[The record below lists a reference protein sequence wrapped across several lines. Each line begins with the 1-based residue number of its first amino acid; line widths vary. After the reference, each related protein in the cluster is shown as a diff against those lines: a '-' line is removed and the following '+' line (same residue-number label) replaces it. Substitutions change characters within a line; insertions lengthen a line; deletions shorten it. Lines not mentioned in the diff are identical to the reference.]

1 VRVERD
7 LEGLTLRDLSDREFL
22 LVIRDAGGVLPTY
35 VTAADIAEHLRLT
48 GDHPIRSVSSR
59 LAWMKRLGAVERE
72 YERDTHGNIRVH
84 AGSGKPITTQGWALS
99 DLGFQMAIG
108 KLTKT
113 QEQSLER
120 LKDGQM
126 LVTVAWMTQ
135 RVQNDP
141 TVGRLMDRAYRSG
154 LGKR

>member
-1 VRVERD
+1 MSVDRD

-22 LVIRDAGGVLPTY
+22 LVLRDAGAMPGVFKTSTDL
-35 VTAADIAEHLRLT
+35 AGWLRLT
-48 GDHPIRSVSSR
+48 GDHPVRSMSSR
-59 LAWMKRLGAVERE
+59 LSWMKRLGAVERE
-72 YERDTHGNIRVH
+72 DESPR
-84 AGSGKPITTQGWALS
+84 GWCLS
-99 DLGFQMAIG
+99 EMGLQMAIG

-113 QEQSLER
+113 QEQALER

-126 LVTVAWMTQ
+126 LVTVQWMTR
-135 RVQNDP
+135 RVQGDQ